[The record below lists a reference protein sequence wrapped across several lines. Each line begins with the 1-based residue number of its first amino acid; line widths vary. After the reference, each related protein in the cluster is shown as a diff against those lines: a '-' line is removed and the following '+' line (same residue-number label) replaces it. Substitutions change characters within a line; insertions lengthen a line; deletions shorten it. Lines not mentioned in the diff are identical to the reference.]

1 MSSPDTLNRIQSYAS
16 ITASVAVPLLIAIFG
31 WVIQSKTSDDT
42 VKKDYVQMALNI
54 LNADKEKVD
63 DTMRQWAISVLDINS
78 PVPFSKDMKASL
90 EKGQSISIKT
100 SFQLP
105 PSIFMDP
112 PKPLK
117 KLAEDDNGSI
127 TVRDLAKNAVE
138 NYSICSENSIRFT
151 GLQDLLI
158 EHDKIYNP
166 TTSDAK
172 K

>member
-100 SFQLP
+100 SFKLP

-158 EHDKIYNP
+158 ENDKIYNP